1 MLPLFPPY
9 QESAFHNVMSIRD
22 INVLQEIASEGL
34 SFAKK
39 HMRDKKTKSL
49 DFEIHFNGTK

>member
-1 MLPLFPPY
+1 
-9 QESAFHNVMSIRD
+9 MSIRD

-34 SFAKK
+34 FFAKK